1 MGASGRV
8 VIKGVLFDKDGTLLE
23 FHSTQHYIYAAL
35 LACLKDD
42 YRAPEPLLRQLS
54 ETLGHLPDELAPDS
68 LIQFSTNLQIA
79 QALFDS
85 CQSYAE
91 EHGWQPPFDTNDLLE
106 LIEQFSLGEDVPY
119 VALPHVPETLSY
131 LRRKDY
137 RLGVATV
144 DTRAATV
151 AGLKKT
157 GILEYFDYIGTG
169 EDSRPKPD
177 EALADRFCSQC
188 GLLPTDLLIVG
199 DGTND
204 MLFARNAGA
213 HFIGIDAAG
222 EGASSV
228 FREAGQRSVADIRE
242 IIDALDL

>member
-1 MGASGRV
+1 
-8 VIKGVLFDKDGTLLE
+8 VIKGILFDKDGTLIE
-23 FHSTQHYIYAAL
+23 FHSTQHHIYATL
-35 LACLKDD
+35 LACLRDD
-42 YRAPEPLLRQLS
+42 YQVPDLLLRQLS

-79 QALFDS
+79 QALFDT
-85 CQSYAE
+85 CQSYRE

-151 AGLKKT
+151 AGLRKT
-157 GILEYFDYIGTG
+157 GILEYFDYVGTG

-177 EALADRFCSQC
+177 TSLADGFCSQC
-188 GLLPTDLLIVG
+188 GILPNELLIVG
-199 DGTND
+199 DGEND
-204 MLFARNAGA
+204 MLFAQNVGA
-213 HFIGIDAAG
+213 HFIGVDAAG
-222 EGASSV
+222 EGTSSI
-228 FREAGQRSVADIRE
+228 FQEACQRSVADFRE
-242 IIDALDL
+242 IIAVLDL